1 MKIRRNEP
9 CPCGSGR
16 KYKKCCL
23 GKEDVSVELLW
34 RRLGETHDRLVDRLM
49 KHAFNVFGEEGM
61 GEALFEFLL
70 WPEDDATLENLE
82 NHEQLFYPWFLFN
95 WIYDPED
102 AETKLRAP
110 AYTTVAES
118 YANER
123 RTRLDPLEHR
133 LIKATARQPF
143 SFYEVVR
150 CQPGR
155 GYQLKDI
162 FRDEIADVLEKM
174 GSQNARRGDILFAR
188 VVQVDSVAMLMGC
201 GSVLI
206 PPKMKPELIMFRKW
220 LLESNDPITANT
232 LNEFDVEFRD
242 LYFEIYDALMRP
254 PELRN
259 TDGDP
264 MSFHTLH
271 FEIESPELAFER
283 LKSLSVVESEEELRS
298 DAELDKAGGV
308 RRVTIPWSRQG
319 HKKSKG
325 LENTLL
331 GRLEIED
338 QRLKVEVN
346 SAQRAEIIRR
356 EIEKRLGKQA
366 RYKTTEIQSPEAML
380 EAMEERAGKGA
391 EGGDEQ
397 DELMQIPEVRG
408 QMEKV
413 LSAHW
418 KGWIDQQIPALADK
432 TPRQAVKTPDGRES
446 VEALLLE
453 AERHAGRNEQMG
465 DMELKA
471 IADVRRRLRLDKS
484 ASAETKRGG
493 GGKNEEQVSAIKSM
507 IEDFGQARL
516 NPTYTAFALKLCDR
530 IARMRKLSIQRGRPE
545 IWAAAIIQVIAR
557 LNFLFDPENEMN
569 ITADELCTF
578 LGTKK
583 STVSSKAG
591 LIQKACDLYLG
602 DAEFSSPEI
611 AKMFR
616 IYKTEEGL
624 LIPGFMLDENED
636 EGQVRDPRQ
645 AAYEVHETA
654 EKKRRRAKTPAKS
667 RSRDKPKNKKKTD
680 DRQLKLFNGD

>member
-1 MKIRRNEP
+1 
-9 CPCGSGR
+9 
-16 KYKKCCL
+16 
-23 GKEDVSVELLW
+23 
-34 RRLGETHDRLVDRLM
+34 
-49 KHAFNVFGEEGM
+49 
-61 GEALFEFLL
+61 
-70 WPEDDATLENLE
+70 
-82 NHEQLFYPWFLFN
+82 
-95 WIYDPED
+95 
-102 AETKLRAP
+102 
-110 AYTTVAES
+110 
-118 YANER
+118 
-123 RTRLDPLEHR
+123 LDPLERR
-133 LIKATARQPF
+133 LIEATAGKPF

-150 CQPGR
+150 CEPGK

-162 FRDEIADVLEKM
+162 FTDEVADVLEKM

-188 VVQVDSVAMLMGC
+188 VVQVDSVAILMGC

-220 LLESNDPITANT
+220 LLETNDPITANT

-271 FEIESPELAFER
+271 FEIESSELAFDR

-298 DAELDKAGGV
+298 DAELDDAGGI

-331 GRLEIED
+331 GRLEID
-338 QRLKVEVN
+338 DRRLKVEVN
-346 SAQRAEIIRR
+346 SARRAEIIRK

-366 RYKTTEIQSPEAML
+366 RYKTTKIQSLEAML
-380 EAMEERAGKGA
+380 EARGDRAG
-391 EGGDEQ
+391 EGIEGSNEQ
-397 DELMQIPEVRG
+397 DELMQIPEVRE
-408 QMEKV
+408 QMAKV

-418 KGWIDQQIPALADK
+418 KGWVDQKIPALGDT
-432 TPRQAVKTPDGRES
+432 TPRQAVKTSDGRES
-446 VEALLLE
+446 VEALLLD
-453 AERHAGRNEQMG
+453 AERHAGKNEQMG
-465 DMELKA
+465 DIELKA
-471 IADVRRRLRLDKS
+471 IADVRHRLRLDQSDS
-484 ASAETKRGG
+484 AKTKRDG
-493 GGKNEEQVSAIKSM
+493 GGKNANRVNAIKSL

-516 NPTYTAFALKLCDR
+516 NPTYTALAHKLCDR
-530 IARMRKLSIQRGRPE
+530 IAMMRRLSIQRGRVE

-569 ITADELCTF
+569 ITADELCAF

-583 STVSSKAG
+583 STVNSKAG

-611 AKMFR
+611 AKLFR
-616 IYKTEEGL
+616 IYKTDEGF
-624 LIPGFMLDENED
+624 LIPA
-636 EGQVRDPRQ
+636 V
-645 AAYEVHETA
+645 
-654 EKKRRRAKTPAKS
+654 
-667 RSRDKPKNKKKTD
+667 
-680 DRQLKLFNGD
+680 